1 MSARVPGATR
11 LFDIVFIIVV
21 INTLAQGPTLP
32 WAARRLKVTAPAE
45 PLDVD
50 VKAAPLEALH
60 ADLLQ
65 VQIPPESRLHGVEI
79 FELRLPARAN
89 IVLIVRDGK
98 GFVPSPTTTLRTG
111 DRLLIV
117 ASAVAR
123 EQTERRLRA
132 VSRAGKLA
140 RWFGEHGQLPSYAG
154 HPALLRRLRLRRP
167 YFHDHN
173 LTNESYRVGCPA
185 DSVPCGRRRVST
197 RPDWAL
203 ELFSPRP
210 CPRRC
215 PGELIAAG
223 MSCPPPGVS
232 TAH

>member
-1 MSARVPGATR
+1 VPWRQQAFLSWAGLRGAVPIVLATIPMNARVPSATR

-32 WAARRLKVTAPAE
+32 WAARQLKVTAPAE

-50 VKAAPLEALH
+50 VEAAPLEALH

-65 VQIPPESRLHGVEI
+65 AQIPTGSRLHGVEI
-79 FELRLPARAN
+79 FELRLPAQAN
-89 IVLIVRDGK
+89 IALIVRDGK

-117 ASAVAR
+117 ASAPVR

-140 RWFGEHGQLPSYAG
+140 GWFGEHGQ
-154 HPALLRRLRLRRP
+154 
-167 YFHDHN
+167 
-173 LTNESYRVGCPA
+173 
-185 DSVPCGRRRVST
+185 
-197 RPDWAL
+197 
-203 ELFSPRP
+203 
-210 CPRRC
+210 
-215 PGELIAAG
+215 
-223 MSCPPPGVS
+223 
-232 TAH
+232 

>member
-50 VKAAPLEALH
+50 VEAAPLEALH

-89 IVLIVRDGK
+89 IALIVRDGK
-98 GFVPSPTTTLRTG
+98 GFVPSPTTMLRTG

-140 RWFGEHGQLPSYAG
+140 GWFGEHGQL
-154 HPALLRRLRLRRP
+154 L
-167 YFHDHN
+167 
-173 LTNESYRVGCPA
+173 V
-185 DSVPCGRRRVST
+185 T
-197 RPDWAL
+197 RPFGAPWTPVPTPL
-203 ELFSPRP
+203 LS
-210 CPRRC
+210 
-215 PGELIAAG
+215 
-223 MSCPPPGVS
+223 
-232 TAH
+232 

>member
-1 MSARVPGATR
+1 MSWAGLRGAVPIVLATIPMSARVPGATR

-32 WAARRLKVTAPAE
+32 WAARRLKVTTPAE

-50 VKAAPLEALH
+50 VEAAPLEALH

-65 VQIPPESRLHGVEI
+65 AQIPPESRLHGVEI
-79 FELRLPARAN
+79 FELRLPAQAN
-89 IVLIVRDGK
+89 IALIVRDGK

-140 RWFGEHGQLPSYAG
+140 GWFGEHGRLPGIRSARTG
-154 HPALLRRLRLRRP
+154 GVPPLCLPHGISAL
-167 YFHDHN
+167 H
-173 LTNESYRVGCPA
+173 
-185 DSVPCGRRRVST
+185 
-197 RPDWAL
+197 
-203 ELFSPRP
+203 
-210 CPRRC
+210 
-215 PGELIAAG
+215 
-223 MSCPPPGVS
+223 GVS
-232 TAH
+232 TAAAQRFQIRAVGWCRGERNWP